1 MKENKKIVKYN
12 EKLKEGLTMK
22 KSGGTLFTA
31 QHSTAQHSTAQ
42 HSAAQRSLN
51 SVLFYI
57 GTNKALSIRNYNKA
71 EKAGSHRSFLPCCVL
86 TCSNNIFDGHRWKEN
101 FRMTAEKR

>member
-1 MKENKKIVKYN
+1 VKYN

-42 HSAAQRSLN
+42 HSTAQHSTAQHSAA
-51 SVLFYI
+51 
-57 GTNKALSIRNYNKA
+57 
-71 EKAGSHRSFLPCCVL
+71 
-86 TCSNNIFDGHRWKEN
+86 
-101 FRMTAEKR
+101 